1 MAVVPDQAKVST
13 AYFLV
18 ASEMNLM
25 SLGPDVL
32 LLISK
37 TKDTMKWLVMG
48 G

>member
-1 MAVVPDQAKVST
+1 VVPEQAKVST
-13 AYFLV
+13 AYSLV
-18 ASEMNLM
+18 ASEMNWM
-25 SLGPDVL
+25 ILGPGVL